1 MLLHLKLCERNLKVR
16 LAGSDVCKACRAAW
30 TEEQLAALVRDSH
43 VNLQPTLG
51 GELAQAVGTRVIVK
65 LVNSRIGS
73 LLFWRTMSTRN
84 CHKLDLCQTEC

>member
-1 MLLHLKLCERNLKVR
+1 MVCEKNLKVR
-16 LAGSDVCKACRAAW
+16 LAGSDVCKARRAAW

-51 GELAQAVGTRVIVK
+51 GEFAQAVGTRVIVK

-73 LLFWRTMSTRN
+73 PLFWRTMSARH
-84 CHKLDLCQTEC
+84 CHQLDL